1 MIKAPVSTIGRRGM
15 LRAMLGFALVFTAS
29 QPAGAHAVLVSS
41 EPAAGAKVLAGKV
54 TFTLRF
60 NSRIDRSRSRV
71 DLLGA
76 NGEHHALTIYPG
88 GSEDTVQVTL
98 IAAPGGNTLRW
109 QVLAT
114 DGHITRGEVAF
125 VAERP

>member
-1 MIKAPVSTIGRRGM
+1 MTKAPVSSIRRRGI
-15 LRAMLGFALVFTAS
+15 LLALLGATLVFTGS
-29 QPAGAHAVLVSS
+29 RPAAAHAVLVSS
-41 EPAAGAKVLAGKV
+41 EPAAGAKVVAGKV

-98 IAAPGGNTLRW
+98 IATPGGNTLRW